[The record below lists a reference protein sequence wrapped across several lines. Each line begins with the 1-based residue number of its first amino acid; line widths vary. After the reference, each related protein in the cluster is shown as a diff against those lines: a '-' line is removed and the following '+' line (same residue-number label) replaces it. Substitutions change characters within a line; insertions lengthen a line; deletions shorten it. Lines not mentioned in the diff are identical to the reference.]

1 MSVDQRTGSD
11 WMSTKKNHFPHMK
24 LQKSFRCKTANYSIL
39 CESYLHHGPVKTN
52 SFILYYTEWP
62 LDIISG
68 VLCAYF
74 LLSDGK
80 RKKKVLFHS
89 QFQKSELPLSYMR
102 IFLEDP
108 LAALSGPLWDC
119 RSERKMLCRESQ
131 TPDVEK
137 KKALC
142 IYQQSQTDGTD
153 FNSSY
158 KQDSSLK
165 M

>member
-1 MSVDQRTGSD
+1 MC
-11 WMSTKKNHFPHMK
+11 
-24 LQKSFRCKTANYSIL
+24 L
-39 CESYLHHGPVKTN
+39 
-52 SFILYYTEWP
+52 
-62 LDIISG
+62 
-68 VLCAYF
+68 F

-108 LAALSGPLWDC
+108 LAALSGSLWDC

-137 KKALC
+137 KRHFAFINRAKLTARTSTAATNRILVLKCKVWCRLFRAWTLGEDVDALH
-142 IYQQSQTDGTD
+142 QSVWISDWFTASNVTLNIRDLTQSPVLMLL
-153 FNSSY
+153 SSW
-158 KQDSSLK
+158 LT
-165 M
+165 